1 MFKNESEGIISYSNR
16 ELAKLINM
24 PVSTISRCNRSLEE
38 IGNISN
44 KVPARITAA
53 KLKIIVLDDEK
64 NFVLRI

>member
-1 MFKNESEGIISYSNR
+1 MSRTTS
-16 ELAKLINM
+16 
-24 PVSTISRCNRSLEE
+24 PVTHVLDVAVKRQSSKGVTTRSLEE